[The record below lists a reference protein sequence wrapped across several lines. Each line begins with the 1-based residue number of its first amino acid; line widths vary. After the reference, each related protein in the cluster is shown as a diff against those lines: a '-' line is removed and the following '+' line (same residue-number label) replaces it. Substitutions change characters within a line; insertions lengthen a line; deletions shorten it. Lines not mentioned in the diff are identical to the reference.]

1 MSLQLLFD
9 ITQYFAEGPNVRFQ
23 FGRNTAAE
31 NGSGE
36 RKGRH
41 WDGIVD
47 DPVSNLTE
55 RIELFRDVKGLGD
68 TDVSNKCSWQRYSK
82 NSPILH
88 KDDLTSD
95 IFFIVEGAVTA
106 RSYSAEGKEVSYID
120 IDQGGLFG
128 EFSAIDG
135 KPRSASVETTKD
147 AVIARMTSAQFRSLI
162 TEHPHLGLK
171 IAELLV
177 SKTRSLTQRVHEFG
191 TLSVRERLVNELLR
205 LCENTEIVNGE
216 CTIEPAPT
224 HYEIASRIA
233 THREAVS
240 RELNALV
247 TAGIIEVGRQKI
259 VVRDM
264 ERLRNLAN

>member
-1 MSLQLLFD
+1 MQ
-9 ITQYFAEGPNVRFQ
+9 
-23 FGRNTAAE
+23 
-31 NGSGE
+31 
-36 RKGRH
+36 
-41 WDGIVD
+41 D
-47 DPVSNLTE
+47 DPTRNLTE
-55 RIELFRDVKGLGD
+55 RIDLFRDVEGLSD
-68 TDVSNKCSWQRYSK
+68 TALAEKCNWHRFPK

-120 IDQGGLFG
+120 IEEGGLFG

-135 KPRSASVETTKD
+135 KPRSASVETKQD
-147 AVIARMTSAQFRSLI
+147 AVIARMTSSQFRSLI
-162 TEHPHLGLK
+162 AGHPHLGLR

-205 LCENTEIVNGE
+205 LCDGVEIIDAG

-233 THREAVS
+233 THRESRFARTQTHSWRSVLSRSAVRKSSS
-240 RELNALV
+240 RISPDCAIWQPES
-247 TAGIIEVGRQKI
+247 
-259 VVRDM
+259 
-264 ERLRNLAN
+264 